1 MRNVAIVGMLALWA
15 ELCYGQQTSEQKA
28 PAAEKTMSPSEAAE
42 HIRQAA
48 AHLEAAGMKDEAGRL
63 RLLAEY
69 RLTGYPK
76 QVAFRMKILELS
88 RAKWLALGFSSGRAE
103 GPAGFP
109 FVLRVDIA
117 TPERLGKLE
126 TLRKDKL
133 LRVVCEP
140 TLVTLDGRNAHFNQG
155 PVGDEQV
162 GRETELN
169 LLPKLVGADKLILET
184 AMKVR
189 DPFDPFGKKLPVPRA
204 CGITTNVQLHFGQTL
219 VFATQAQD
227 RDGES
232 PKTSD
237 PQAVQGAGKPREET
251 VEVILITPELLIPRD
266 QAGASPIPGLPGA
279 PAPVPL
285 PRPAEAA
292 NSSR

>member
-1 MRNVAIVGMLALWA
+1 MRNVAIVGMLVLWA
-15 ELCYGQQTSEQKA
+15 GLCYGQQTSGQKA
-28 PAAEKTMSPSEAAE
+28 PAAEKTLSPSEAAD

-69 RLTGYPK
+69 RLTGRPK
-76 QVAFRMKILELS
+76 QVAFRMKILDLS
-88 RAKWLALGFSSGRAE
+88 RANWLALGFSSHRAE
-103 GPAGFP
+103 GIASLP
-109 FVLRVDIA
+109 FESCVDIA
-117 TPERLGKLE
+117 TPERLGKLKAMRE
-126 TLRKDKL
+126 DKL
-133 LRVVCEP
+133 LRVLGEP
-140 TLVTLDGRNAHFNQG
+140 TMVTLDGRNAHFSKG
-155 PVGDEQV
+155 PAGDEQV
-162 GRETELN
+162 GRETTLN

-204 CGITTNVQLHFGQTL
+204 CGITTNVQMHFGQTL
-219 VFATQAQD
+219 VLATQAQD

-237 PQAVQGAGKPREET
+237 SQAVQGAEKAREET
-251 VEVILITPELLIPRD
+251 VEVILITPELVIPLD
-266 QAGASPIPGLPGA
+266 PLSPIPGLPGA
-279 PAPVPL
+279 PAPVPM
-285 PRPAEAA
+285 PRPAAAA